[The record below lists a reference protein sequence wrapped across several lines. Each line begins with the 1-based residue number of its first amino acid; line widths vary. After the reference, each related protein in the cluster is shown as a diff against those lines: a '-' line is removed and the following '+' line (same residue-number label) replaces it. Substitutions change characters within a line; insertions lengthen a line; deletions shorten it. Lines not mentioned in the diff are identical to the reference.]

1 MGYTKYIGNDVC
13 GGNLMSNS
21 RLMREKKT
29 MENMVAI
36 FCRHNH
42 KENEELCTSCRE
54 LLEYAVMRLNKCSFG
69 PKKPV
74 CLKCT
79 VHCYKQDMREQIR
92 QVMRFSGKRM
102 AFAHPVLTI
111 RHLLDLIE

>member
-1 MGYTKYIGNDVC
+1 V
-13 GGNLMSNS
+13 GGDNLMSNS
-21 RLMREKKT
+21 RLIREMKT

-42 KENEELCTSCRE
+42 KENKELCTSCRE
-54 LLEYAVMRLNKCSFG
+54 LLEYAVMRLYQCSFG
-69 PKKPV
+69 TKKPV

-79 VHCYKQDMREQIR
+79 VHCYKQDMREQVR

-102 AFAHPVLTI
+102 IFAHPVLTI
-111 RHLLDLIE
+111 RHLMDLIG